1 MFRRPLLTNGRG
13 SAIIGL
19 RYRETISASDTVSS
33 AEAQVS
39 TFDRVSRDLLLG
51 FIRIHILHHAAEEEV
66 FGLGLIEE
74 LARHGYRLS
83 PGTIYPLLHDMKSA
97 GLLLGERRQVG
108 GRLRYYYRATEE
120 GRRVL
125 AEARDKL
132 RELVAE
138 VLVDPGSI

>member
-1 MFRRPLLTNGRG
+1 
-13 SAIIGL
+13 
-19 RYRETISASDTVSS
+19 
-33 AEAQVS
+33 VS
-39 TFDRVSRDLLLG
+39 TSDRVSRDLLLG

-97 GLLLGERRQVG
+97 GLLRGERRQVG
-108 GRLRYYYRATEE
+108 GRLRQCYRATED

-138 VLVDPGSI
+138 VLVDTESSTALPCSAEPKGKRTE

>member
-1 MFRRPLLTNGRG
+1 M
-13 SAIIGL
+13 S
-19 RYRETISASDTVSS
+19 E
-33 AEAQVS
+33 
-39 TFDRVSRDLLLG
+39 RVSRELFLG
-51 FIRIHILHHAAEEEV
+51 FIRVHILHHAAGEGV

-83 PGTIYPLLHDMKSA
+83 PGTVYPLLHDMTAA
-97 GLLLGERRQVG
+97 GLLHAEGRQVG
-108 GRLRYYYRATEE
+108 GRRRYYYRATVD

-138 VLVDPGSI
+138 VLADPGCE

>member
-1 MFRRPLLTNGRG
+1 M
-13 SAIIGL
+13 
-19 RYRETISASDTVSS
+19 SDW
-33 AEAQVS
+33 
-39 TFDRVSRDLLLG
+39 VSRDLLLG
-51 FIRIHILHHAAEEEV
+51 FIRIHILHHAAEEGV

-83 PGTIYPLLHDMKSA
+83 PGTIYPLLHDMTAA
-97 GLLLGERRQVG
+97 GLLRAEGRRVG
-108 GRLRYYYRATEE
+108 GRRRYYYRATED

-138 VLVDPGSI
+138 VLVDPASI

>member
-1 MFRRPLLTNGRG
+1 MRRY
-13 SAIIGL
+13 
-19 RYRETISASDTVSS
+19 YRDTISESDIDIPM
-33 AEAQVS
+33 EAKVS
-39 TFDRVSRDLLLG
+39 TSDRMSRDLLLG
-51 FIRIHILHHAAEEEV
+51 FIRVHILHHAAEEEV

-120 GRRVL
+120 GQRVL

-138 VLVDPGSI
+138 VLVDP